1 VAGTLI
7 GARSRSSRVEAAA
20 AIGAVGI
27 VFMLVVPLPHAVLDL
42 LLALNITLAL
52 GILMVTFYVRRPLE
66 FSSFPSLLLLV
77 TLFRLALNVSATRL
91 ILGTGEAGSVIAAF
105 GSFVIGGNYVVG
117 IVVFIVLVVIQ
128 FMVITSGAG
137 RVAEVAA
144 RFTLDAMPGKQMA
157 IDAELNAGVIDEATA
172 RQRRQEVAR
181 EADFYGA
188 MDGASKFIRGDAMA
202 AVVMI
207 FVNVLGGFAIGIFQ
221 RGLDLGA
228 ALQAYTVLTVGEGIV
243 TQIPALL
250 ISASSGLIVTR
261 PGSMGTS
268 GGGTNLGAELGS
280 QLVAHPQALL
290 ISAGVL
296 AALSLAPGL
305 PKLPF
310 LTLAAG
316 VGWCGYQLQQQ
327 RKKPPPPPPPV
338 PKPAENMADLLTVDP
353 LEVEL
358 GYGLVALADPKQ
370 GGDLLERIT
379 AVRRQV
385 ATEFGFL
392 VPPIRVRDNVRLRG
406 NQYAIRLR
414 GLEIGS
420 AELHPNHLLAMDAG
434 SVGQPISGIQAED
447 PAFGLPALWVPTGQ
461 RTLAEVS
468 GYTVVDPTSVLVT
481 HLSELVRRNAPEILA
496 RQDVQVL
503 LDALKQQAP
512 AVVEELIPGLL
523 SLGQLQKVLQLLLRE
538 RVSIRDLATILEALA
553 DAAALTRDPEQ
564 LTEFVRQKLARSL
577 TRQYLEPDGRLYCF
591 TLHPTVEQALVE
603 SMQRTESGMH
613 LAIEMTTQQ
622 QLLETFRRQAE
633 RMVGAGHQPLALCAP
648 RVRPAVRQ
656 LCQSAIPTL
665 VALSYN
671 EVTPGVAVEALGMVN
686 RNHEDS
692 AV

>member
-1 VAGTLI
+1 
-7 GARSRSSRVEAAA
+7 
-20 AIGAVGI
+20 
-27 VFMLVVPLPHAVLDL
+27 
-42 LLALNITLAL
+42 
-52 GILMVTFYVRRPLE
+52 
-66 FSSFPSLLLLV
+66 
-77 TLFRLALNVSATRL
+77 
-91 ILGTGEAGSVIAAF
+91 
-105 GSFVIGGNYVVG
+105 
-117 IVVFIVLVVIQ
+117 
-128 FMVITSGAG
+128 
-137 RVAEVAA
+137 
-144 RFTLDAMPGKQMA
+144 
-157 IDAELNAGVIDEATA
+157 
-172 RQRRQEVAR
+172 
-181 EADFYGA
+181 
-188 MDGASKFIRGDAMA
+188 
-202 AVVMI
+202 
-207 FVNVLGGFAIGIFQ
+207 
-221 RGLDLGA
+221 
-228 ALQAYTVLTVGEGIV
+228 
-243 TQIPALL
+243 
-250 ISASSGLIVTR
+250 
-261 PGSMGTS
+261 
-268 GGGTNLGAELGS
+268 
-280 QLVAHPQALL
+280 
-290 ISAGVL
+290 
-296 AALSLAPGL
+296 
-305 PKLPF
+305 
-310 LTLAAG
+310 
-316 VGWCGYQLQQQ
+316 
-327 RKKPPPPPPPV
+327 
-338 PKPAENMADLLTVDP
+338 
-353 LEVEL
+353 
-358 GYGLVALADPKQ
+358 
-370 GGDLLERIT
+370 
-379 AVRRQV
+379 
-385 ATEFGFL
+385 
-392 VPPIRVRDNVRLRG
+392 
-406 NQYAIRLR
+406 
-414 GLEIGS
+414 
-420 AELHPNHLLAMDAG
+420 MDAG